1 MLGTQW
7 VLGGWQV
14 ASETHEQMRI
24 GDLASR
30 QTTPTPYA
38 AYAIYATTA
47 VVLVISAWP
56 ALQLAP
62 ADHIGLLLRITAR
75 LAFALLLLAYIARPL
90 AQLLG
95 GVAQPVTRQ
104 LIRQRR
110 HLGLSMAAVHTI
122 HFGYVVAYLQHSG
135 EALATIVA
143 VFGGLA
149 FVLMW
154 LMAATSNQAA
164 RRRLG
169 TNWQRLHRFGMHYLW
184 LIFMQTF
191 VGVAQSD
198 AASPLYYALVGAGFL
213 ALGLRISA
221 YFFGTKSGTKA

>member
-1 MLGTQW
+1 M
-7 VLGGWQV
+7 
-14 ASETHEQMRI
+14 ASETHERQMRV
-24 GDLASR
+24 GEEPPR
-30 QTTPTPYA
+30 HTTVTPYA
-38 AYAIYATTA
+38 PYAIYATTA
-47 VVLVISAWP
+47 AILVIGAWP

-75 LAFALLLLAYIARPL
+75 LAFALLLLAYVARPL
-90 AQLLG
+90 VQLLSALG
-95 GVAQPVTRQ
+95 TGQLFARQ
-104 LIRQRR
+104 LVRQRR

-135 EALATIVA
+135 ETLAPIVV

-169 TNWQRLHRFGMHYLW
+169 ANWHRLHSFGMHYLW

-198 AASPLYYALVGAGFL
+198 AASPLYYALVGAGLF
-213 ALGLRISA
+213 ALGLRVFA
-221 YFFGTKSGTKA
+221 YFFGTKSGVNA